1 MRAFGRGKISFR
13 VLPWVALNLL
23 FTAMCPAQSVLPGE
37 NASHPVVMFN
47 QQFIEG
53 LYSRLDLKD
62 QMAVFQTVFAAMG
75 DEVVVYPT
83 ENYYYFQLYANGT
96 TTWGNLRLDTG
107 DRDQGV
113 MHLGYFEYDE
123 NGRRQDREGH
133 DKVLSAADG
142 VLVKHIAPLV
152 YSVEYLGKIV
162 RFHLHDVAAERPPQ
176 TRQQPNEVFVGP
188 VFDESGLKFF
198 LLFNRN
204 EKHFLYLLNE
214 ERYVPEDFISIGE
227 DVVVGRRTG
236 FVFFQDK
243 KNSRKV
249 LVAAHGRS
257 VDRNDYYDG
266 PFDQLPD
273 NYVDQTQ
280 IARYI
285 EQAYPFAKGEIDR
298 FGGYRNNPGS
308 RVAIFPYYVYYD
320 DQEVV
325 RFVKS
330 CRNSGLTE
338 DQFYACITPDP
349 AQVSMTR
356 SGPAPKSHSRVLGEA
371 TLKGNVVVEPRRKI
385 PKANKPSH

>member
-23 FTAMCPAQSVLPGE
+23 FAAMCPAQSVLPGE

-96 TTWGNLRLDTG
+96 TTWGNLRLDAG

-162 RFHLHDVAAERPPQ
+162 RFHLHDV
-176 TRQQPNEVFVGP
+176 
-188 VFDESGLKFF
+188 
-198 LLFNRN
+198 
-204 EKHFLYLLNE
+204 
-214 ERYVPEDFISIGE
+214 
-227 DVVVGRRTG
+227 
-236 FVFFQDK
+236 
-243 KNSRKV
+243 
-249 LVAAHGRS
+249 
-257 VDRNDYYDG
+257 
-266 PFDQLPD
+266 
-273 NYVDQTQ
+273 
-280 IARYI
+280 
-285 EQAYPFAKGEIDR
+285 
-298 FGGYRNNPGS
+298 
-308 RVAIFPYYVYYD
+308 
-320 DQEVV
+320 
-325 RFVKS
+325 
-330 CRNSGLTE
+330 
-338 DQFYACITPDP
+338 
-349 AQVSMTR
+349 
-356 SGPAPKSHSRVLGEA
+356 
-371 TLKGNVVVEPRRKI
+371 
-385 PKANKPSH
+385 